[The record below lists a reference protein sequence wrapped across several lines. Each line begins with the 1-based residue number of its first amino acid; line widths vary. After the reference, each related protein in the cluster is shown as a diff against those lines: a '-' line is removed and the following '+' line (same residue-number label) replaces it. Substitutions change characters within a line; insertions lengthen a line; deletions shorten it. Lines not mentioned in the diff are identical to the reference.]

1 MGKRVKWF
9 LVLLLS
15 AVPLRAQETRKA
27 APPPAVKHI
36 WEAAFLENVRAG
48 HFHIS
53 FQPVE
58 ADGQTI
64 IRSRQT
70 LELSVKRFKSM
81 AKLRMVTGTDE
92 TEEGKVAGVFLQME
106 GATGPLVL
114 TGKVKEKVLHV
125 EVDQGRMTREI
136 PWNDKVIGLR
146 AQERLFQANK
156 FKSGDKFTYQ
166 SFEPSLNTVVTVRA
180 TVHEEE
186 EVELLGV
193 KKKLFKAVL
202 LPDKIVVPEAQVQ
215 LPPITVWMDKEGKVL
230 RRQVEI
236 DGLGKILLLRT
247 TKEVALA
254 QGDLSQLIDIGLKNL
269 LFVNRKIGRFNE
281 TESAI
286 YRITIAG
293 DPMPKTALV
302 QDERQEI
309 KSVKDSTIEL
319 HVKAIRVPPAEGDDK
334 PMEEFL
340 KSCHYLNSDHQRVQA
355 LTRQAIGEET
365 DSWGKARRIE
375 SWVHRYMQIDAT
387 VPVAPAGQ
395 IAEKL
400 RGDCRQYAMLTAAM
414 CRAAGVP
421 SRTAIGLVYGEDRSG
436 RPMFGFHMWTEVWVR
451 GRWLGL
457 DATLGIG
464 SVGAAHI
471 KVTDHSWHNV
481 QSLTPLLPLQ
491 RVLGK
496 MRIEVV
502 RVEH

>member
-1 MGKRVKWF
+1 
-9 LVLLLS
+9 L
-15 AVPLRAQETRKA
+15 T
-27 APPPAVKHI
+27 
-36 WEAAFLENVRAG
+36 
-48 HFHIS
+48 
-53 FQPVE
+53 
-58 ADGQTI
+58 
-64 IRSRQT
+64 
-70 LELSVKRFKSM
+70 VKRFKSVIQ
-81 AKLRMVTGTDE
+81 LRMQHGTDE
-92 TEEGKVAGVFLQME
+92 TEQGKVAGVFMQLEQ
-106 GATGPLVL
+106 AAGPLVL
-114 TGKVKEKVLHV
+114 SGTVKDNVLHV
-125 EVDQGRMTREI
+125 EVDKGRIKREI

-156 FKSGDKFTYQ
+156 FKPGDKLEYQ

-186 EVELLGV
+186 EVELEGA

-202 LPDKIVVPEAQVQ
+202 LPDKIVVPQAQVQ

-236 DGLGKILLLRT
+236 DGLGKILLVRT
-247 TKEVALA
+247 TKEVAQAPSDPAKLT
-254 QGDLSQLIDIGLKNL
+254 DIGLKNL

-281 TESAI
+281 TESAV

-293 DPMPKTALV
+293 DAMPQTALV
-302 QDERQEI
+302 QDDRQEI
-309 KSVKDSTIEL
+309 KEVTDSTVEL
-319 HVKAIRVPPAEGDDK
+319 HVKALRVPPVEGGDAPKQD
-334 PMEEFL
+334 FL
-340 KSCHYLNSDHQRVQA
+340 QSCHYLDSDNKRVQA
-355 LTRQAIGEET
+355 LTKQATGEET
-365 DSWGKARRIE
+365 DPWKKATQIE
-375 SWVHRYMQIDAT
+375 AWVHRHMQIDAT

-395 IAEKL
+395 VAEKL

-436 RPMFGFHMWTEVWVR
+436 RPMFGFHMWAEVWVR
-451 GRWLGL
+451 GKWLGL
-457 DATLGIG
+457 DATLGKG

-471 KVTDHSWHNV
+471 KVTDHSWHNT